1 MKLIKF
7 LTLVLICNYTIAML
21 NDWHVVNTVLV
32 IINSLAVLAL
42 IAVKL
47 IYGRKL
53 DNETKRNKNK

>member
-21 NDWHVVNTVLV
+21 NDWVIVNTVLV

-42 IAVKL
+42 IAIRL
-47 IYGRKL
+47 IGGRKL
-53 DNETKRNKNK
+53 NHEIKGNKTE